1 MTGAPDLAR
10 ETFRRLRSHMSPA
23 LALSGRFAGRGA
35 VEVAGDGCE
44 VVLSDGRRALDF
56 GSYAVTLLG
65 HRHPDVVAAV
75 AAQLGTMPV
84 STRSLANPVAA
95 AAAEEVVGYLG
106 GVLPRVY
113 FGTNGADA
121 VEVAVKLARLA
132 TGRRTVLAV
141 RGAFH
146 GKTMG
151 ALALTWHPRFRVGVE
166 ELLGGTVHVDPEDP
180 DAVRAAAIGGDLAAV
195 VFEPVQ
201 GENGVVPLDP
211 EVLARWTADAHAA
224 GAMVI
229 SDEIQVGLRRGGERS
244 IALAA
249 GLPVDAVL
257 LGKPL
262 GGGVVPVSAAVCAER
277 LYRPLIEDSF
287 RHSATFGGQPLAM
300 AAVPVALRAIEEYAD
315 HGADLSARLAAG
327 LADLHRRHPDVIA
340 GVRGRG
346 LIWGVDLASPE
357 HAGEVTFGL
366 IERGLLVSHCLSRPE
381 TLRLLPPIV
390 AGTAEVQ
397 RALDALDGAVGYART
412 AVDAARSAPAAPGSV
427 AAPAGAST

>member
-1 MTGAPDLAR
+1 MTSDPQTLAR
-10 ETFRRLRSHMSPA
+10 DTFRRLRTHMSPA

-65 HRHPDVVAAV
+65 HRHPEVVAAV
-75 AAQLGTMPV
+75 TGQLAAMPV
-84 STRSLANPVAA
+84 STRSLGNPVAA
-95 AAAEEVVGYLG
+95 AAAEELVGYLG
-106 GVLPRVY
+106 GSLPRVY

-151 ALALTWHPRFRVGVE
+151 ALALTWHPRFRAGLE
-166 ELLGGTVHVDPEDP
+166 ELLGGAVHADPADP
-180 DAVRAAAIGGDLAAV
+180 DAVRAAAMGGDLAAII
-195 VFEPVQ
+195 FEPVQ
-201 GENGVVPLDP
+201 GENGVIPLDP
-211 EVLARWTADAHAA
+211 EVLSQWTADARAA

-229 SDEIQVGLRRGGERS
+229 SDEIQVGLRRGGARS
-244 IALAA
+244 IALEA
-249 GLPVDAVL
+249 GLAVDAVL

-262 GGGVVPVSAAVCAER
+262 GGGVLPVSAAVCSER
-277 LYRPLIEDSF
+277 LYRPLVEDAF
-287 RHSATFGGQPLAM
+287 RHSATFGAQPLGM
-300 AAVPVALRAIEEYAD
+300 AVVPAALRAIEANVD
-315 HGADLSARLAAG
+315 NGVLVSSMMSAG
-327 LADLHRRHPDVIA
+327 LAELRARHPDVVT

-346 LIWGVDLASPE
+346 LIWGVDFASAE

-390 AGTAEVQ
+390 AGESEVR
-397 RALDALDGAVGYART
+397 RALEAIDGAVGYART
-412 AVDAARSAPAAPGSV
+412 ALAEARL
-427 AAPAGAST
+427 AGVTS